1 MAVFPRGL
9 GSVPPAAGNASLRVR
24 RTGRVAA
31 LTVAD
36 VVDRWWNNYSG
47 VGFGLRGGHW
57 SYGGDRITRFHLH
70 RVKLVSGVAV
80 SGTATWDRYGN
91 AMRVRLRLAGSGAA
105 RPAARELAHASYGRE
120 RRARR
125 EAGRSSGS
133 SHVPRALTQAPR

>member
-1 MAVFPRGL
+1 MGVFPRGL
-9 GSVPPAAGNASLRVR
+9 SSVPPAAGNGSLRVR

-91 AMRVRLRLAGSGAA
+91 AMRVDLRLAGAGPHGRLHGSWLTRRTGATA
-105 RPAARELAHASYGRE
+105 VLAGKLGGHRVRLTFPA
-120 RRARR
+120 
-125 EAGRSSGS
+125 
-133 SHVPRALTQAPR
+133 P